1 MSGLAGFFRS
11 RWRAEVPQR
20 VLFWRDMVAVGTL
33 INLLVTGVALAV
45 AASGGSMALAAGL
58 HFSPLPYNVFLVAAV
73 WRLTGSAVWRGAAL
87 AWLAFVTLV

>member
-1 MSGLAGFFRS
+1 MPGLAGFFRS
-11 RWRAEVPQR
+11 RWRGEVPQR

-33 INLLVTGVALAV
+33 INLLATGVALAV

-58 HFSPLPYNVFLVAAV
+58 HFAPLPYNVFLVAAL
-73 WRLTGSAVWRGAAL
+73 WRLSASTAWRGAAL